1 MRYKAR
7 LTAVALLAL
16 ALALAAH
23 GCGGD
28 DDGLDGCIDIC
39 EEQADCGGDCA
50 DGDCGESSDDGGSFL
65 GDSSCDDMCEDALRD
80 AERRGCGQEFED
92 FMTCLSDNT
101 DGCALDVNACQNETN
116 AFTNCGSI

>member
-16 ALALAAH
+16 AAR

-28 DDGLDGCIDIC
+28 DAKDACIDFC

-65 GDSSCDDMCEDALRD
+65 GDSSCDEMCENAQQD
-80 AERRGCGQEFED
+80 AEGRGCGQEFEA
-92 FMTCLSDNT
+92 FMACLSDNA
-101 DGCALDVNACQNETN
+101 DGCSIDTNACQDEAN
-116 AFTNCGSI
+116 AFANCGSI